1 MKKFTAFAPAPR
13 ATNKKIKADHD
24 QLHDT
29 EYVKTV
35 IDALPEVVAIL
46 NKERQIVFGNEA
58 LLNFLGIVDEESLLG
73 LRPGEAVNCINAGL
87 SEAGCGTSDKCRYCG
102 AVNAIL
108 ESQQSHKK
116 VTKECRITA
125 HKDGKNEFLDLR
137 VTSSPFEF
145 KGNPYSILSIDDI
158 SDAKRRS
165 MLEKIFFHD
174 VINIAGGLKG
184 ITDILMV
191 TNNTHDTTEYI
202 KLINKMG
209 KELLEEIMTQRALT
223 IAESG
228 ELEPNFMNISTT
240 MVLKETIAYLS
251 HHTISNGKNIAID
264 DAAVSEII
272 SSDEV
277 LLKRVL
283 INMLKNALEAS
294 KAGDTVILNCEK
306 DKDFVIFTIKNN
318 SFMSAKVQAQVFQ
331 RSFSTKGAGH
341 GLGTYSIKLLTERY
355 LKGETGFTS
364 SAGTGTEFFVKIPLA
379 KEDHIEKIIYN
390 S

>member
-1 MKKFTAFAPAPR
+1 MKKFTSFAPASR
-13 ATNKKIKADHD
+13 ATDKIIKADHD
-24 QLHDT
+24 HLNNA

-46 NKERQIVFGNEA
+46 NKERQIVFGNDA

-87 SEAGCGTSDKCRYCG
+87 SEGGCGTSDKCRYCG

-108 ESQQSHKK
+108 ESQESQKK

-125 HKDGKNEFLDLR
+125 HKNGKNEFLDLL
-137 VTSSPFEF
+137 VTSSPFAF
-145 KGNPYSILSIDDI
+145 KGKSYSILSIDDI

-184 ITDILMV
+184 ITDILLV
-191 TNNTHDTTEYI
+191 TSNRQDTTEYI

-209 KELLEEIMTQRALT
+209 KELLEEIMSQRALT
-223 IAESG
+223 FAESG
-228 ELEPNFMNISTT
+228 DLEPNFMNISTAL
-240 MVLKETIAYLS
+240 VLKETIAYLS
-251 HHTISNGKNIAID
+251 HHTISKGKNILISEN
-264 DAAVSEII
+264 AVSEII

-294 KAGDTVILNCEK
+294 KAGDTVILNCEN
-306 DKDFVIFTIKNN
+306 DNDFVIFTIKNK
-318 SFMSAKVQAQVFQ
+318 SFMSAKVKAQVFQ
-331 RSFSTKGAGH
+331 RSFSTKGEGH

-355 LKGETGFTS
+355 LKGTTGFTS
-364 SAGTGTEFFVKIPLA
+364 SAENGTEFFVRIPLA
-379 KEDHIEKIIYN
+379 KADGIEKLISN